1 MLFNSY
7 EFLFFFL
14 PAALLGYFGLGCT
27 SHSRLANLW
36 LVLASL
42 FFYAWW
48 DISFLPI
55 LLVSIA
61 MNYII
66 SGRILHHH
74 AAGAAGRERVWF
86 WLGVCGNLGLLCY
99 YKYLGFV
106 LRNLARAGLD
116 VPLLHVVLPLGISFF
131 TITQL
136 LYLYDCH
143 LGNVDDHDPLDYALF
158 VSFFPHLLAGPIL
171 YHRQMMRQFRDAR
184 LRRPDG
190 ENMTRGFLLF
200 LIGLTK
206 KVVIADAFLP
216 VVTPVFIH
224 PEGATLTTAWLAA
237 ICYAFELF
245 FDFSGYSD
253 MAVGLARMMNLQ
265 IPVNFKSPFRAT
277 SLINFWQRWHIS
289 LTNALTVLIYTP
301 IMQQLRTRTVGHMLF
316 ASAVTLFLVGIWHG
330 AGWTF
335 IAFALLH
342 TIGII
347 VNHAWKY
354 FRLPMHPVLGHAL
367 LLLFLLVTLVFFRAP
382 GLKEAL
388 QMLYAMAGGYNVDP
402 GLGYL
407 LLSGTV
413 FPKAF
418 PVAELGIAVALVT
431 FAPAS
436 QDIVKRLPLTRP
448 VLAAAGIALAWCIL
462 HLEQF
467 TTFLYFQF

>member
-14 PAALLGYFGLGCT
+14 PAALLGYFLLGRT
-27 SHSRLANLW
+27 AHSRLANLW
-36 LVLASL
+36 LVVASL

-48 DISFLPI
+48 DASFLPI

-61 MNYII
+61 FNYVV
-66 SGRILHHH
+66 SGRILHHR
-74 AAGAAGRERVWF
+74 AAGAAGRERAWF
-86 WLGVCGNLGLLCY
+86 WLGVAANLGGLCY
-99 YKYLGFV
+99 YKYLGFF
-106 LRNLARAGLD
+106 LKNLARAGFD
-116 VPLLHVVLPLGISFF
+116 VPVLHVVLPLGISFF
-131 TITQL
+131 TITRL

-216 VVTPVFIH
+216 VVTPVFLH

-354 FRLPMHPVLGHAL
+354 FRLPMHPVLAHVL
-367 LLLFLLVTLVFFRAP
+367 VLLFLLVTLVFFRAP
-382 GLKEAL
+382 GLREAL
-388 QMLYAMAGGYNVDP
+388 QMLYAMAGGYRIDT

-407 LLSGTV
+407 VLSGQIFSRD
-413 FPKAF
+413 FPLVPF
-418 PVAELGIAVALVT
+418 GICIVLAA

-436 QDIVKRLPLTRP
+436 QDLVKRLPLTRP